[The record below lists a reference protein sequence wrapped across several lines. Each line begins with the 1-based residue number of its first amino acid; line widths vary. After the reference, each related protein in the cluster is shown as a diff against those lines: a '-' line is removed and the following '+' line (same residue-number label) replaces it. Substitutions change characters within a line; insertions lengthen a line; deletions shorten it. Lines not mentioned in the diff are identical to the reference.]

1 MDLKYKKLSF
11 EYFSNKISS
20 KKTPKNIIYSSV
32 SGKKS
37 INDIQLTKF
46 ANYIFQQKNEC
57 THSLLSEAVSAEMII
72 DFFQNQCLM
81 TIKDIFSEK
90 EIKYN
95 NSQSK
100 KTDYV
105 LSVGGDIKDYNIA
118 VQVKR
123 IHNWKENVRRP
134 IAWNIEKIWSLLEKA
149 NVTIRESNKNVSE
162 DYKWNCQILH
172 IMTSIPEVYE
182 YIMSYIKKRNYFVF
196 DMLFITFVPKKSWWI
211 IENYEY

>member
-11 EYFSNKISS
+11 EYFSRKIS
-20 KKTPKNIIYSSV
+20 KKNIIYSSV

-37 INDIQLTKF
+37 LEHIQLNKF
-46 ANYIFQQKNEC
+46 ANYIFTQKNEC
-57 THSLLSEAVSAEMII
+57 NHSLISEAVSAEMII
-72 DFFQNQCLM
+72 HFLEKHQFLKINN
-81 TIKDIFSEK
+81 IFSEK

-95 NSQSK
+95 HHQSK

-105 LSVGGDIKDYNIA
+105 LSVRGNTDYNIA

-149 NVTIRESNKNVSE
+149 NVTIRESNKNVSQ
-162 DYKWNCQILH
+162 DYKWNIQVLH
-172 IMTSIPEVYE
+172 IMTSIPDVYD
-182 YIMSYIKKRNYFVF
+182 YIISYIKKRNYFSF
-196 DMLFITFVPKKSWWI
+196 DMLFITFVPKKSWWM
-211 IENYEY
+211 IENYQG